1 MRILDWDTGDL
12 DELSGFIRTR
22 LVAGFWEF
30 DELLDWVTAWVD
42 DSGVVTPE
50 EATALLQSMW
60 GQRLSEQ
67 AAWQDTGDYG
77 RLQYL
82 FTQLESEGILARMCF
97 SCCTTCAT
105 HDIDDERTP
114 NPDPNDWYR
123 FREWAYTFFHEQD
136 AVRLGDPDPVLYLG
150 YSAFRPHPALPQ
162 ALMRAAAAGD
172 TSAAEEMTDRT
183 ETLLGERIVLLANH
197 YGLATTWSGS
207 RHDRIEVNVRE
218 WRKPLPGQ

>member
-1 MRILDWDTGDL
+1 MRILDWETGDL
-12 DELSGFIRTR
+12 DELSDFIRTR

-30 DELLDWVTAWVD
+30 DELRDWVMAWVD
-42 DSGVVTPE
+42 DSGVVPPD
-50 EATALLQSMW
+50 EATTLLESMW
-60 GQRLSEQ
+60 TQRLSEQ
-67 AAWQDTGDYG
+67 ATWQDTGDYG

-82 FTQLESEGILARMCF
+82 FNQLESEGILARMCF

-123 FREWAYTFFHEQD
+123 YREWAYTFFHEQD
-136 AVRLGDPDPVLYLG
+136 AARLGDPDPVLYLG

-162 ALMRAAAAGD
+162 ALIRAAAAGD
-172 TSAAEEMTDRT
+172 ESASAELTERT

-197 YGLATTWSGS
+197 YGLATRWSGS
-207 RHDRIEVNVRE
+207 RRDRIEVNVRE
-218 WRKPLPGQ
+218 WRKPLP